1 MSMVMMMAA
10 VHKHETTSIHDSMQ
24 PASDGEQW
32 AWDVIAVGVWP
43 GFVL

>member
-10 VHKHETTSIHDSMQ
+10 VHKHETTSIHDSRGQLRMGR
-24 PASDGEQW
+24 DGIRITVDL
-32 AWDVIAVGVWP
+32 DVWL

>member
-10 VHKHETTSIHDSMQ
+10 VHKHETTSIHDSGSQLRMG
-24 PASDGEQW
+24 SNGRGI
-32 AWDVIAVGVWP
+32 VIAVGVWP